1 MYIVVWFCILFI
13 FCKVCWLILI
23 FWGKNFINFNLV
35 LCVVLFKIV
44 YNCLGM
50 IVFMDGGIVR
60 FLMIN
65 LYVFFCDLCVVILKV
80 GIIGNIVFFIWIGDF
95 VVNKKF
101 IVIVFIG
108 IFFFRCESVV
118 F

>member
-1 MYIVVWFCILFI
+1 M
-13 FCKVCWLILI
+13 
-23 FWGKNFINFNLV
+23 
-35 LCVVLFKIV
+35 

-108 IFFFRCESVV
+108 IFFFRCEGVV
-118 F
+118 FLVFLLIFGFLNFMNIILVVGFLWLI